1 MKARKLGVAWVV
13 KMEAGDELMSALRGF
28 AIENDIRGARLQ
40 GIGSLEDVVLG
51 FHQPAKK
58 SYKRMTFT
66 GEFDLVAMQGS
77 ISVAEDSPFVHAHV
91 VVCDEEFRT
100 RSGHLLAAKVLTSAE
115 IFVIPVEG
123 DLASKPD
130 TTRGANP
137 WDL

>member
-1 MKARKLGVAWVV
+1 MKVRKLGTAWVV
-13 KMEAGDELMSALRGF
+13 KMEAGDEFMSALNGF
-28 AIENDIRGARLQ
+28 AIENNIRGARLQ

-66 GEFDLVAMQGS
+66 GEFDLVALQGS
-77 ISVAEDSPFVHAHV
+77 ISVADDRPYVHAHA
-91 VVCDEEFRT
+91 VVCDEEFQT

-115 IFVIPVEG
+115 IFVIPLDG
-123 DLASKPD
+123 DLGSKPAAD
-130 TTRGANP
+130 RGANL